1 MKKIIRLYAL
11 IAAAAFTAIL
21 FAACSSGSS
30 SSSKT
35 ASSSSS
41 SSKASSSSS
50 SSSESSLTSSEESSE
65 SSSEADTSDTSG
77 PKEAGILAPEADDV
91 LGRVTEITETGF
103 VVSMYDGEI
112 EDYTDISGVQ
122 LSDTEVSET
131 VTLEE
136 DAVFESVSAGILGT
150 AAKSDVA
157 EGDLIAVTKAEDGAQ
172 RVIVLEYEA
181 QPEDGETADE
191 ESSSS
196 SSAA

>member
-1 MKKIIRLYAL
+1 MKTTIRLYAL

-50 SSSESSLTSSEESSE
+50 ESSLSSSEESSE
-65 SSSEADTSDTSG
+65 SSSKADTSDTSG

-103 VVSMYDGEI
+103 VVSLYDGEI

>member
-1 MKKIIRLYAL
+1 MKTIIRLYAL

-50 SSSESSLTSSEESSE
+50 ESSVTSSEESSE
-65 SSSEADTSDTSG
+65 SSSEADTSDTLG

-91 LGRVTEITETGF
+91 LGIVTEITETGF
-103 VVSMYDGEI
+103 IISLHDGEI
-112 EDYTDISGVQ
+112 EDYTDISGVH
-122 LSDTEVSET
+122 LSDTEASET
-131 VTLEE
+131 VTLDE
-136 DAVFESVSAGILGT
+136 DAVFESVSAGILET
-150 AAKSDVA
+150 AAKSDVM
-157 EGDLIAVTKAEDGAQ
+157 EGDLIAVTKTEDGTQ

-181 QPEDGETADE
+181 QPEDGEPEDVE
-191 ESSSS
+191 NSSS

>member
-1 MKKIIRLYAL
+1 MKTIIRLYAL

-50 SSSESSLTSSEESSE
+50 ESSLTSSEESPE

-77 PKEAGILAPEADDV
+77 PTEAGILAPEADDV

-103 VVSMYDGEI
+103 VISLYNGEI
-112 EDYTDISGVQ
+112 EDYTDISGLQ
-122 LSDTEVSET
+122 LSDTEASET

-136 DAVFESVSAGILGT
+136 DAVFEYVSAGILGT
-150 AAKSDVA
+150 VDQSYIM

-181 QPEDGETADE
+181 QSEDGETVDE